1 MQGRHTQLLA
11 PRQAAASLHAPA
23 PGLCQDSCLQ
33 QREVGKKESAAS
45 FGCELLEPPRD
56 FWRLH
61 DKASCKWLS
70 KNSAFQHISILVI
83 VLANHYCKM
92 HCSNWLGNT
101 THSLPCSFVPLSQL
115 GMQSSSSPALT
126 PANISSQTHYVLLL
140 NQCSLCVPFSTIAW
154 HNSVSL
160 STNFSFWQGSVSWK
174 LIILWTTLATSF
186 QRRQSAF
193 SDVTSAWTDTYLI
206 YIQTNTSRGR
216 ELSHRNASREAGKSQ
231 IACLFV
237 LCYKHRSIRTYM
249 VFQLNRA

>member
-1 MQGRHTQLLA
+1 MQGRHTQLSA

-83 VLANHYCKM
+83 VLANHYCKT

-101 THSLPCSFVPLSQL
+101 THGLPCSFVPLSQL

-126 PANISSQTHYVLLL
+126 PANISSQTMFCYLTSAACVFLSVQLL
-140 NQCSLCVPFSTIAW
+140 
-154 HNSVSL
+154 
-160 STNFSFWQGSVSWK
+160 G
-174 LIILWTTLATSF
+174 TTL
-186 QRRQSAF
+186 
-193 SDVTSAWTDTYLI
+193 
-206 YIQTNTSRGR
+206 
-216 ELSHRNASREAGKSQ
+216 
-231 IACLFV
+231 
-237 LCYKHRSIRTYM
+237 
-249 VFQLNRA
+249 